1 MRAYARYVDAN
12 GRSWNPL
19 DLYRWQ
25 HHFAPY
31 ETSGRVYAEVM
42 ADLDRQ
48 IAEAGWVRVDIHDGY
63 WQWEQADAPGLVPT
77 ENGYWHREL

>member
-1 MRAYARYVDAN
+1 
-12 GRSWNPL
+12 
-19 DLYRWQ
+19 
-25 HHFAPY
+25 
-31 ETSGRVYAEVM
+31 VYAEVM